1 MSKQVQIIEAPP
13 ELLEHLAAQDKQRE
27 EESAAY
33 KKALSNMSAEE
44 VHKFLEDHLA
54 QTDILVESLNLCSS
68 MSMSDAIFVATLN
81 RLRSGID
88 AALMWLESHHN
99 IKIEEAQTEEKQN
112 KNESPKTEGKRLV
125 YGANSV
131 EDESEQL

>member
-13 ELLEHLAAQDKQRE
+13 ELLEHLAAQDKMRE

-33 KKALSNMSAEE
+33 KNALDNMSPQEIHE
-44 VHKFLEDHLA
+44 FLEDHLA
-54 QTDILVESLNLCSS
+54 QTDILVESLSACSS
-68 MSMSDAIFVATLN
+68 LSLSDAIFAATLN
-81 RLRSGID
+81 RLRGGID
-88 AALMWLESHHN
+88 AALTWLESHHN
-99 IKIEEAQTEEKQN
+99 LKIEEAGAEEKQN
-112 KNESPKTEGKRLV
+112 KNESPKTEGKRIV